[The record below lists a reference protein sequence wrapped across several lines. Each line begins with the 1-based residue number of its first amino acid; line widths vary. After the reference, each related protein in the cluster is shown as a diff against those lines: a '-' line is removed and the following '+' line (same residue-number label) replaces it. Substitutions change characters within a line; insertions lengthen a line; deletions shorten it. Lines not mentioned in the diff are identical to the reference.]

1 MILKGLSRGELRIRK
16 QSMAAVAG
24 CRYRLGLPA
33 LFPPQ
38 IFLNVASRGYLSL
51 DVTTTPLVRQAHAEN
66 AVRRH
71 ISARCAKDGVFVMK
85 LQSRMMLI
93 GVFAGVGMVVALI
106 AAIGATSARG
116 GIWLP
121 AVLGI
126 LNVAIIWGIWQ
137 SANAL
142 RQFETDSRQLAHRIE
157 SGDFSARL
165 REDEHGALPEPSRV
179 LNRAV
184 AHVQD
189 HAQRL
194 AADSAKTVDAAV
206 DALSKVGE
214 LSDTIER
221 LSSPVTE
228 IATIA
233 ESISSCVHAVDQSA
247 EEVRNLAST
256 GMAAAEKCN
265 ISMSEL
271 IGEVSTVENSVQ
283 RNADAVRE
291 FLSSSSA
298 ITQLTQQVKDIASQT
313 NLLALNA
320 AIEAARA
327 GEQGRGFAVVAD
339 EVRKLAEKSAQAT
352 NEIDRVTVVM
362 SSGST
367 AVEASIRDG
376 LKSIRVIEDYLENLT
391 MVLIESRNDVAK
403 MVSATEKITLSARN
417 QRDVGVALTDHA
429 NEITGAIGVYSEV
442 IERALKSLR
451 SMAGI
456 TATAKR

>member
-1 MILKGLSRGELRIRK
+1 
-16 QSMAAVAG
+16 
-24 CRYRLGLPA
+24 
-33 LFPPQ
+33 
-38 IFLNVASRGYLSL
+38 
-51 DVTTTPLVRQAHAEN
+51 
-66 AVRRH
+66 
-71 ISARCAKDGVFVMK
+71 MK

-93 GVFAGVGMVVALI
+93 GIFAGVGTAVSLL
-106 AAIGATSARG
+106 GAMWAHSG

-126 LNVAIIWGIWQ
+126 LNAAVVWGISQ
-137 SANAL
+137 STSAL

-165 REDEHGALPEPSRV
+165 REDKYGTMPEPSRQ

-184 AHVQD
+184 AHIQD

-194 AADSAKTVDAAV
+194 ASDSAKTVDAAM
-206 DALSKVGE
+206 DALSKIGE
-214 LSDTIER
+214 LSGMVER
-221 LSSPVTE
+221 LSRPATE
-228 IATIA
+228 ITGIA
-233 ESISSCVHAVDQSA
+233 ESISNCVHAVDQSA
-247 EEVRNLAST
+247 EEVRNLAGV
-256 GMAAAEKCN
+256 GMGAAEKCN

-271 IGEVSTVENSVQ
+271 IGEVSTVETSVQ
-283 RNADAVRE
+283 RNADAMRE

-298 ITQLTQQVKDIASQT
+298 ISQLTQQVKDIASQT

-352 NEIDRVTVVM
+352 SEIDRVTVAM
-362 SSGST
+362 SNGST

-403 MVSATEKITLSARN
+403 MVSATEKITLSASS
-417 QRDVGVALTDHA
+417 QHDMGVALLNHA
-429 NEITGAIGVYSEV
+429 NEITGTIGVYSEV
-442 IERALKSLR
+442 IDRAHKSI
-451 SMAGI
+451 AAI